1 MGNPTEM
8 NLEDSSKFAKYEV
21 NLTFCGVV
29 GMFDPPRMEVAP
41 AIVLCKQAGIRV
53 IMITGDNKNTAEA
66 ICKRIGIF
74 QETES
79 TDGKAYSGRE
89 FDDRSPGEQK
99 TACANSRMFARV
111 EPFHKSKIVEYLQ
124 QQKEITAM
132 TGDGVNDA
140 PALKRAEI
148 GIAMGSG
155 TAVAKS
161 ASEMI
166 LADDN
171 FTSIVAA
178 VEEGRAIYANMK
190 QFIRYLISSNI
201 GEVVCIFLAAALGL
215 PEAMIPVQLLWVN
228 LVTDGLPAT
237 ALSFNPP
244 DLDIM
249 DKPPRSSSDTL
260 ISTWLLIRYT

>member
-1 MGNPTEM
+1 MGE
-8 NLEDSSKFAKYEV
+8 
-21 NLTFCGVV
+21 
-29 GMFDPPRMEVAP
+29 
-41 AIVLCKQAGIRV
+41 AGIRV

-74 QETES
+74 QENES

-89 FDDRSPGEQK
+89 FDDLSVSAQK
-99 TACANSRMFARV
+99 TATANSRMFARV

-161 ASEMI
+161 ASEDETEEEKKEGLTGI
-166 LADDN
+166 LA
-171 FTSIVAA
+171 
-178 VEEGRAIYANMK
+178 
-190 QFIRYLISSNI
+190 
-201 GEVVCIFLAAALGL
+201 
-215 PEAMIPVQLLWVN
+215 
-228 LVTDGLPAT
+228 
-237 ALSFNPP
+237 
-244 DLDIM
+244 
-249 DKPPRSSSDTL
+249 
-260 ISTWLLIRYT
+260 